1 MHSDSRCEFG
11 YSIIVCAGLETA
23 LNIAGFAGPALA
35 PEDSNLY
42 YRSQSP
48 VSCHWTRGQHPLK
61 LCATNISKRN
71 EETSDFTAGCHIGL
85 CSIGA
90 GAGAERT
97 RVEITSP
104 APAREPAAAFRSDSV
119 S

>member
-1 MHSDSRCEFG
+1 MRSDSRCEFG
-11 YSIIVCAGLETA
+11 CSIIACGGLNAA

-48 VSCHWTRGQHPLK
+48 VSCHWTRGQRPLK
-61 LCATNISKRN
+61 LCSINISERN
-71 EETSDFTAGCHIGL
+71 EETSDFAAGCHIGL

-90 GAGAERT
+90 EAAAART
-97 RVEITSP
+97 RVGITSP
-104 APAREPAAAFRSDSV
+104 ASAREPAAAFRSDSV